1 MHHSD
6 FMSHQHLIN
15 QAEAEE
21 RKQESEWIRR
31 YHIRESLRKRENK
44 QSKTDI
50 ILWILSIIMLIA
62 IFNSPSITRFI
73 LSVI

>member
-31 YHIRESLRKRENK
+31 YQIRESLRKREAK
-44 QSKTDI
+44 QTKWDAV
-50 ILWILSIIMLIA
+50 LWILSILMLIA
-62 IFNSPSITRFI
+62 IFNSHSITRFI
-73 LSVI
+73 LSII